1 MRITDVITKKKEN
14 KEVEKGE
21 ENSPLQQADWEDADE
36 LINDENGF
44 VNPKDVPDVD
54 KYIRAHDKKI
64 KRLMK
69 KDK

>member
-54 KYIRAHDKKI
+54 KYIRKVIKKSN
-64 KRLMK
+64 KPSTE
-69 KDK
+69 